1 MGTNLHSVWD
11 YYVLGEAG
19 LGLDAYADRLGALP
33 WPPMREATLTP
44 PLAWAGESCRLIGA
58 RGLYPATHK
67 MDRSYPDA
75 MRPLAEQRVRQAAYR
90 LALLLNETLGGA
102 AAAP

>member
-1 MGTNLHSVWD
+1 
-11 YYVLGEAG
+11 
-19 LGLDAYADRLGALP
+19 
-33 WPPMREATLTP
+33 MREATLTP